1 MIDCKGTTKK
11 RYQCLHWSLL
21 SVVAFYF
28 LSLCTINPLLHADLV
43 SQVKQTAHR
52 TAVGHC
58 SRPAAAQQATN
69 PLSADHE
76 GTTVPVCCEL
86 VRTHKTTSASSAQSI
101 PLPMLTPALLPLD
114 SSLVGWR
121 VEGLFLLD
129 TLHPA
134 LSSPLYLLHATL
146 LI

>member
-1 MIDCKGTTKK
+1 MIGSK
-11 RYQCLHWSLL
+11 RKARKRHQYVHWSVL
-21 SVVAFYF
+21 SFVVFYF

-43 SQVKQTAHR
+43 SQVEQTAHR

-76 GTTVPVCCEL
+76 RTTVPVCCEL

-134 LSSPLYLLHATL
+134 LSPPLYLLHATL